1 MAASRG
7 ASTPFLRI
15 PRRLVSCR
23 SLSSRAPSSASSS
36 QRQLAKREERE
47 REGRIMNL
55 QIAPSWMTKNTLD
68 ESRSDY

>member
-23 SLSSRAPSSASSS
+23 SLSSRAPSPASSTH
-36 QRQLAKREERE
+36 RQLAKREERE
-47 REGRIMNL
+47 RERR
-55 QIAPSWMTKNTLD
+55 KNYELSNRPFMD
-68 ESRSDY
+68 EKYTSR